1 MNLNKLFLLMLIGI
15 VCSVSVVSAA
25 DVGEASVADN
35 LDDVDFEAVHEDVSL
50 KVYNKYSSISP
61 DMIIAGFQDHSL
73 SFGVDENNTDLGDS
87 ALEIKSSIDGVYK
100 VEKTNPVVMGT
111 IDLGDST
118 LGHGNSHSTGHHN
131 PNVDYRPQPGS
142 GGYRGIELG
151 PHSGYGDF
159 SGNPSGSGSPGSL
172 G

>member
-87 ALEIKSSIDGVYK
+87 VICKNTGSIASLFPIDSDYTNNPASSESNNGYH
-100 VEKTNPVVMGT
+100 EM
-111 IDLGDST
+111 
-118 LGHGNSHSTGHHN
+118 GHHS
-131 PNVDYRPQPGS
+131 GS
-142 GGYRGIELG
+142 WGYMDGGN
-151 PHSGYGDF
+151 HK
-159 SGNPSGSGSPGSL
+159 SGSGSGKL
-172 G
+172 F